1 MMDFASIGLKS
12 TKASDAGGIRA
23 RGFTLAELLVGMA
36 VASIIMTAIYSVYV
50 GLTRSYTTQN
60 VTADVQQVMRAGI
73 DFIVEDIMMAGFDPE
88 ESAFDSVILPI
99 EHADATK
106 LRVKADRNMNGGI
119 DQNSDLEIITYLYD
133 SGAKRLDQI
142 LYEGTANVD
151 QEVFIDNVE
160 AFSFTYLDAAGSD
173 LGNPVAAADLD
184 DIRTVVI
191 SMTVLEPA
199 GRSGSVDRTYT
210 VRVRCRNL
218 GI

>member
-1 MMDFASIGLKS
+1 MKNLVSTGLKS
-12 TKASDAGGIRA
+12 TKASDAGGFRA
-23 RGFTLAELLVGMA
+23 RGFTLVEMLVGMA

-50 GLTRSYTTQN
+50 GLTRSYTSQN
-60 VTADVQQVMRAGI
+60 IAADVQQVMRAGI
-73 DFIVEDIMMAGFDPE
+73 DFMVEDIMMAGFDPE
-88 ESAFDSVILPI
+88 ESAFTSVILPI
-99 EHADATK
+99 EQADATK

-119 DQNSDLEIITYLYD
+119 DTNSDLEIITYLYD

-142 LYEGTANVD
+142 LYEGTVNSD

-160 AFSFTYLDAAGSD
+160 AFSFTYLDAAGTD
-173 LGNPVAAADLD
+173 LGNPVPSADLD

-191 SMTVLEPA
+191 SMTVREPA
-199 GRSGSVDRTYT
+199 GRHEPVDRTYT